1 MHSNLQVRARRE
13 ADAAKRALTGRKPGM
28 SANGLDM
35 DDEASGYLLISYAT
49 LTPSRSFN
57 SKTLSDPLFWL
68 LSFLDSPKEETPP
81 RELSEAAAAKK
92 AAALQVV
99 EDTADSGDLP
109 VFLTPFLYLYLYLYI
124 TFSYHSLT
132 YTYAAFIFVCNNH
145 SLSKCLKVLKAID
158 IKKMNGD
165 ALKEALKVSFPFSS
179 SLFFYKS
186 LHFFVS
192 MYL

>member
-1 MHSNLQVRARRE
+1 MGKSYPAGETEQARKDLERLALVRARRE

-35 DDEASGYLLISYAT
+35 DDEASG
-49 LTPSRSFN
+49 
-57 SKTLSDPLFWL
+57 
-68 LSFLDSPKEETPP
+68 PKEETPP

-109 VFLTPFLYLYLYLYI
+109 V
-124 TFSYHSLT
+124 
-132 YTYAAFIFVCNNH
+132 
-145 SLSKCLKVLKAID
+145 LKAID

-165 ALKEALKVSFPFSS
+165 ALKEALKVRGLSTQGSKKDLMS
-179 SLFFYKS
+179 RLTEHEKGRA
-186 LHFFVS
+186 
-192 MYL
+192 